1 MLMNYRENVIGNVG
15 EPHPSA
21 SFLAG
26 GGEMGALLRS
36 YDWAVS
42 SLGAPEGWPQSLKTA
57 LRIML
62 TSRQPIWIGWGGELT
77 FFYNDA
83 YKAII
88 GGKHPVALGRPTS
101 EVWREIW
108 ADIGPLLATAMGGV
122 EGTFVEEQLLI
133 MERNGYQEE
142 TYYTF
147 SYSPIPNDHGGAG
160 GIICAN
166 ADDTKRVIGERQLGL
181 LRDLAAA
188 TGDTRNPEDVY
199 ARAAS
204 ALATNLHD
212 LPFVLLYMAEPDG
225 QSLSLAAATGIKFPH
240 AAAPEMVAPGSR
252 HPWPFAEVLERREV
266 VLVGNLA
273 ANFGRTLPTGAWH
286 ESPSQAALLPL
297 LPAGESGRRGIL
309 IVGLNPFRLFDGNYH
324 DFLGLVAG
332 QIAAAVA
339 NADAY
344 EQERR
349 RAESL
354 ADIDRAK
361 TAFFSNVSHEFRT
374 PLTLMLGPLEE
385 SLADAQSLSPAE
397 RERVRVV
404 HRNGMRLLRLVNSL
418 LDFSRIAAGRMSANF
433 EPTDLGTLTA
443 DLASNFRSATQQ
455 AGLSLDIDCPC
466 TTQAVFVDRDMWEKI
481 VFNLLSNAFKF
492 TFQGVIRVALSYG
505 DAAVTLQVQ
514 DTGTGIPAAELPRL
528 FERFHRVEGARGRS
542 FEGSGIGLALVKELV
557 EAHRGSI
564 QVSSEEGRGTT
575 FRLTLPLG
583 FAHLPP
589 DEVRHGRDLT
599 PTTAHSKA
607 YVEEVLRWLPSSG
620 SASAAS
626 ETTFIGA
633 VSPRSMTEIRSRVV
647 LAEDNVDMRDYI
659 SRLLNGKHECVPT
672 EDGFAALEEVRR
684 RRPDLVL
691 TDIMMPRLDGFGLI
705 RAIRDDLQLRDLP
718 IIVISA
724 RAGEESSVEGLAAGA
739 DDYLVKPF
747 SARELI
753 ARVDGALALARVRRE
768 MGEALR
774 EEARSLELLN
784 RVGAAVAAELDLGR
798 AVQIVTEAA
807 TEMTGAAYGAF
818 FYDAPGEGGTHTRY
832 ALAGAPRETFDDFLP
847 QGATA
852 PFAPGFGGVGVV
864 RIDDVHE
871 HPASEHPPAATGLSA
886 KGLPIR
892 SYLGAPVVS
901 RSGRRLGYLM
911 FGHPNADVFTGR
923 AEKLLVGIAAQA
935 AIAIDNARLFEAA
948 QASEERQARLNQ
960 SLEMLVADRTAELEA
975 ANAEL
980 RAEAQ
985 ERAKVETALRQ
996 SQKMEAVG
1004 KLTGGI
1010 AHDFN
1015 NLLQVIGGNLQ
1026 LLAKDVAGSA
1036 RGEQR
1041 LSNAVA
1047 GVSRGTKLA
1056 SQLLAFG
1063 RRQPLAPKVVNL
1075 GRLVRALDDLLRRA
1089 LGDGVEIE
1097 TVVSG
1102 GLWHTLVDPS
1112 QVENALLN
1120 LAINARDAMHAH
1132 GKLTIEAGNASLG
1145 EDYAASNEDVKS
1157 GQYVMLAVSDTGSGM
1172 TPEILE
1178 HVFEPFFTTKPE
1190 GQGTGLGL
1198 SMVYGFVKQ
1207 SEGHIKIYTEPGQG
1221 TTVRM
1226 YLPRVLAAED
1236 QATEVD
1242 VGPVTGGTETVL
1254 VVEDDDE
1261 VRSTVVDLF
1270 SDLGYRVLKARDA
1283 LSALTIVESGVP
1295 IDLVF
1300 TDVVM
1305 PGPLRSPDLA
1315 RQARIRLPR
1324 VAVLFTSGYTENAIV
1339 HGGRLDQ
1346 GIALLSKPYTREAL
1360 ARKVRQVLRD
1370 QQQSNDAAPPATV
1383 PASHGAAPA
1392 VAPSAVAPPPGD
1404 RASIPATLRI
1414 VFVEDDDLVRM
1425 VATDM
1430 LCHLGHEVFEAA
1442 DASEALRMV
1451 GERPVDILITD
1462 LGLPGMSGDKL
1473 AAEVR
1478 RSHPQIHIIFAT
1490 GADASPG
1497 NADGHP
1503 LSNAVTLLKPYGM
1516 DDLEAAL
1523 QESLKRGG
1531 ASQFHRIAL
1540 DSPQVAT

>member
-1 MLMNYRENVIGNVG
+1 MNHREKYTGDL
-15 EPHPSA
+15 EQPPPFA

-26 GGEMGALLRS
+26 GGEMGSLLRS
-36 YDWAVS
+36 YDWAS
-42 SLGAPEGWPQSLKTA
+42 TSLGTPENWPQSLKTA

-83 YKAII
+83 YRAIM
-88 GGKHPVALGRPTS
+88 GGKHPSALGRPTS

-108 ADIGPLLATAMGGV
+108 ADIGPLLATAMGGI

-147 SYSPIPNDHGGAG
+147 SYSPIPDDHGGAG

-166 ADDTKRVIGERQLGL
+166 ADDTQRVIGERQLGL
-181 LRDLAAA
+181 LRDLATA
-188 TGDTRNPEDVY
+188 TGGTRNLRDVCD
-199 ARAAS
+199 RAAA

-212 LPFVLLYMAEPDG
+212 LPFVLFYMAEPDG
-225 QSLSLAAATGIKFPH
+225 QTLSLAAAAGIKPGH
-240 AAAPEMVAPGSR
+240 AAAPATVTPGSDQ
-252 HPWPFAEVLERREV
+252 PWPFAEVMAHREI
-266 VLVGNLA
+266 VLVGDLA
-273 ANFGRTLPTGAWH
+273 ASFGKTLPTGAWH
-286 ESPSQAALLPL
+286 DSPSQAALLPL
-297 LPAGESGRRGIL
+297 LPAGATVRRGLL

-332 QIAAAVA
+332 QMAAAVA

-354 ADIDRAK
+354 ADVDRAK

-385 SLADAQSLSPAE
+385 SLADAAALSPAE
-397 RERVRVV
+397 RERVKVV

-433 EPTDLGTLTA
+433 EPTDLGVLTA
-443 DLASNFRSATQQ
+443 DLASNFRSPMQQ
-455 AGLSLDIDCPC
+455 AGLTLDIDCPA
-466 TTQAVFVDRDMWEKI
+466 TPEPVFVDRDMWEKI

-492 TFQGVIRVALSYG
+492 TFQGGIRVALAHG
-505 DAAVTLQVQ
+505 DGAVTLEVE

-557 EAHRGSI
+557 EAHGGSI
-564 QVSSEEGRGTT
+564 HASSEEGRGTT
-575 FRLTLPLG
+575 FKVTVPSG
-583 FAHLPP
+583 FAHLPQ
-589 DEVRHGRDLT
+589 DEVRHGRELT
-599 PTTAHSKA
+599 PTAAHSRA
-607 YVEEVLRWLPSSG
+607 YVDEVLRWLPG
-620 SASAAS
+620 AGGAS
-626 ETTFIGA
+626 EGSESTFIGA
-633 VSPRSMTEIRSRVV
+633 VSPRSMTEVRSRVV
-647 LAEDNVDMRDYI
+647 LADDNVDMRDYI
-659 SRLLNGKHECVPT
+659 SRLLNVKHECVAT
-672 EDGFAALEEVRR
+672 EDGCAALEEVRR
-684 RRPDLVL
+684 QRPDLVL

-705 RAIRDDLQLRDLP
+705 SAIRADPQLRDLP

-747 SARELI
+747 SSRELM

-768 MGEALR
+768 MGEAVR

-784 RVGAAVAAELDLGR
+784 RVGATVAAELDLGR
-798 AVQIVTEAA
+798 AVQTVTEAA
-807 TEMTGAAYGAF
+807 TELTGAAYGAF
-818 FYDAPGEGGTHTRY
+818 FYEAPGERGAPSRHS
-832 ALAGAPRETFDDFLP
+832 LSGAPRETFDDFLVQDASRP
-847 QGATA
+847 LA
-852 PFAPGFGGVGVV
+852 PLFGGAGVV
-864 RIDDVHE
+864 RLDDVHE
-871 HPASEHPPAATGLSA
+871 QPAYANRPAAARRSVQA
-886 KGLPIR
+886 LPLR

-901 RSGRRLGYLM
+901 RSGETLGYLM
-911 FGHPNADVFTGR
+911 FGHPNAQVFTSR
-923 AEKLLVGIAAQA
+923 SERLLAGIAAQA
-935 AIAIDNARLFEAA
+935 AIAIDNARLYRAA
-948 QASEERQARLNQ
+948 QVSEERQVRLNQ
-960 SLEMLVADRTAELEA
+960 SLEMLVAERTAALEA
-975 ANAEL
+975 ANAQL

-1026 LLAKDVAGSA
+1026 LLSRDVAGSV
-1036 RGEQR
+1036 RGERR

-1075 GRLVRALDDLLRRA
+1075 GRLVRTLDDLLRRA

-1097 TVVSG
+1097 TVIAG
-1102 GLWHTLVDPS
+1102 GLWNTLVDPS

-1132 GKLTIEAGNASLG
+1132 GRLTIEAGNASLSD
-1145 EDYAASNEDVKS
+1145 EYAALNEEVKC

-1172 TPEILE
+1172 TPEVLE

-1198 SMVYGFVKQ
+1198 SMVYGFVRQ
-1207 SEGHIKIYTEPGQG
+1207 SGGHIKIYTEPGQG

-1226 YLPRVLAAED
+1226 YLPRALTVED
-1236 QATEVD
+1236 RATEVD
-1242 VGPVTGGTETVL
+1242 LGPVVGGTETVL
-1254 VVEDDDE
+1254 VVEDDDD

-1270 SDLGYRVLKARDA
+1270 ADLGYRVLKARDA
-1283 LSALTIVESGVP
+1283 SSALAIVESGVP

-1305 PGPLRSPDLA
+1305 PGPLRSPELA
-1315 RQARIRLPR
+1315 RQARVRLPH
-1324 VAVLFTSGYTENAIV
+1324 VAVLFTSGYTDNAIV

-1346 GIALLSKPYTREAL
+1346 GITLLSKPYTREAL

-1370 QQQSNDAAPPATV
+1370 QRDAPR
-1383 PASHGAAPA
+1383 PASRDAPCVTLRDTPCMTPRDA
-1392 VAPSAVAPPPGD
+1392 QTTA
-1404 RASIPATLRI
+1404 RASRALRI
-1414 VFVEDDDLVRM
+1414 LFVEDDELVRM

-1430 LCHLGHEVFEAA
+1430 LTHLGHEVFEAA
-1442 DASEALRMV
+1442 DAHAALRMV
-1451 GERPVDILITD
+1451 GELPVDVLMTD
-1462 LGLPGMSGDKL
+1462 LGLPGMSGDAL
-1473 AAEVR
+1473 AAEVQ
-1478 RSHPQIHIIFAT
+1478 RSNPGIDIIFAT

-1497 NADGHP
+1497 VAGAHGRADV
-1503 LSNAVTLLKPYGM
+1503 VTLFKPYNM
-1516 DDLEAAL
+1516 DALDGALKEAVR
-1523 QESLKRGG
+1523 RGG
-1531 ASQFHRIAL
+1531 ATR
-1540 DSPQVAT
+1540 